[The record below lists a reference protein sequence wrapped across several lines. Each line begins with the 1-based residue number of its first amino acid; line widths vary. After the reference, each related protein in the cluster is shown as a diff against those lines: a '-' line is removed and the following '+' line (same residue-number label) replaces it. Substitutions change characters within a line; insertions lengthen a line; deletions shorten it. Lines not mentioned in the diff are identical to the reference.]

1 MPPSASTPRAP
12 PPEREEGEQRDGAR
26 WRVRVVTRD
35 NAMALGVFQLLAA
48 KRDEVQTA
56 RTYVELLREYW
67 TARAE
72 VERLEAGRLKTP
84 R

>member
-1 MPPSASTPRAP
+1 M
-12 PPEREEGEQRDGAR
+12 
-26 WRVRVVTRD
+26 TRD